1 MGMKVSDI
9 MLDLATGDASVH
21 DAYIQEAMGQ
31 VNVSAAIYNAAK
43 QISDCTDSERSQ
55 IVQEAAD
62 AGLPSDKEGSIAL
75 VYESV
80 QNELLGTCRHLY
92 TEMAKIDERASK
104 PTTPYAAMNAMA
116 RHLGCDLKLDGSLE
130 YAMEY
135 AKTMVKGDKIT
146 LAEGTKYCKG
156 SSAKKLTSNLIQGV
170 GLILNA
176 LCIDTK
182 DFFEKKEIKAIV
194 EAPVSTSCGKDS
206 EGKDNCSLGYMAS
219 ALSSAKKYV
228 KHNDLTEKDYT
239 TNPTKEDV
247 AQVMACDTAITKLAG
262 FVKSKLGD
270 YKGEYTEEQIK
281 KTIEKCKKKSKVSS
295 AAEDINEKTD
305 KNDAKIVE
313 LNKQLHTL
321 CSNLIKAFNDSAD
334 ALITTKSEG
343 K

>member
-1 MGMKVSDI
+1 MGIKISDI

-31 VNVSAAIYNAAK
+31 VKVSSAIYDAAA
-43 QISDCTDSERSQ
+43 QISALDDSDRQQ
-55 IVQEAAD
+55 IVQEAAT
-62 AGLPSDKEGSIAL
+62 AGLPSDKEGSLNL

-80 QNELLGTCRHLY
+80 QNELIGTCRHLY
-92 TEMAKIDERASK
+92 TEMAKIDERATK
-104 PTTPYAAMNAMA
+104 ATTPYAAMNAMA
-116 RHLGCDLKLDGSLE
+116 KKLGCQTTLNGSLE

-135 AKTMVKGDKIT
+135 ASTVVKGDKIT

-156 SSAKKLTSNLIQGV
+156 KSAEKLTANLIQGV

-176 LCIDTK
+176 LCVDTSS
-182 DFFEKKEIKAIV
+182 FFEKKEIKAIV
-194 EAPVSTSCGKDS
+194 PAPVSTKCDKDEDGKD
-206 EGKDNCSLGYMAS
+206 DCSLGYMAS

-228 KHNDLTEKDYT
+228 KNKDLKESDYT
-239 TNPTKEDV
+239 TTPTKDDV
-247 AQVMACDTAITKLAG
+247 AKVMACDAAITKLAG

-281 KTIEKCKKKSKVSS
+281 KTIAKCNKKKISS
-295 AAEDINEKTD
+295 AAADLND
-305 KNDAKIVE
+305 KNDKNESKIVE
-313 LNKQLHTL
+313 LNKDLHTL

-334 ALITTKSEG
+334 AIITTKSEG